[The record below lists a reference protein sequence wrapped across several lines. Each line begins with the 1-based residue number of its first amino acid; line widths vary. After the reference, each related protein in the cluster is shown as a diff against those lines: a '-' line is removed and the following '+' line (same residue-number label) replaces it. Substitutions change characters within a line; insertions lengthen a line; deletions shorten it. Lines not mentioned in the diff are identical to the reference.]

1 MKRGGREMRI
11 LLLTSE
17 FPPSFGGGIGMYV
30 EKVARMLSEHHHVTV
45 LVRDEESSIE
55 HWNNQLRIVRFKH
68 CQGKVYQQLGYW
80 TALAYQYYEE
90 VISLI
95 EKDGIKPDIIEV
107 QDYNAIGYYLLQYRY
122 LGQELLSNIPIVVH
136 LHTPTFEL
144 DRINQY
150 ARYRFP
156 NYWIGQM
163 EKFCIR
169 AADAV
174 LSPSQFLADEL
185 QSLIPDKPIKV
196 INLPYEDLTI
206 TDEEILNRRNYNS
219 DTILYFGRTE
229 YRKGIGEALVAFNR
243 LWEEGYPYKLK
254 IIGGDTFF
262 YPRNTMYGQ
271 SLKEKYHHRI
281 EQGLLIFCDA
291 IPPQDLVP
299 EILNAR
305 GVIIPSLYEN
315 YPYTCLQSMWYGAP
329 MIVSKSG
336 GQAEMV
342 YENGKNGFIFDWN
355 VPGDLEA
362 RLLDF
367 AQLDNQELQEMSHN
381 SFQRIRHLCHVDKN
395 AHLREE
401 FFESVIK
408 EYKGKTFNQFPFNM
422 DDARVLEDHPT
433 YPQEK
438 GLLSIVIPY
447 YNLGKHLMETFNSA
461 LGIDYPNFEIVI
473 VNDGTTDKYSLEV
486 LKEIENLQDERVRVV
501 HIENGGLANARNVGA
516 EAARGE
522 FVAFLD
528 ADDLIDPTFYSRSIS
543 VLNQY
548 DNVSFV
554 YSWVQ
559 YFEGSQG
566 VWPTFNTEFP
576 YLLLANML
584 TAFVVVR
591 KDDFLNFGQNRK
603 VMAYGMEDFDGW
615 VSMVSNGCYGVSI
628 PETLVQYR
636 VRENSMS
643 RQFNR
648 DMILYLY
655 DHLSHNYP
663 EMYSKYGTELVNL
676 VAANGPGYLWN
687 NPTWKH
693 PEIGY
698 LHEIV
703 ADPTPS
709 SQNDELF
716 RIANSRRGKQLIDL
730 AFKLKLNK
738 LFK

>member
-1 MKRGGREMRI
+1 MRI

-30 EKVARMLSEHHHVTV
+30 EKVARMLSQNHQVTV
-45 LVRDEESSIE
+45 LVRDEENSVE
-55 HWNNQLRIVRFKH
+55 QWNDQLRIVRFKH
-68 CQGKVYQQLGYW
+68 CQGKIYQQLGYW
-80 TALAYQYYEE
+80 TALAYQYHEE
-90 VISLI
+90 VLKLI
-95 EKDGIKPDIIEV
+95 EQDGVSPDIIEV
-107 QDYNAIGYYLLQYRY
+107 QDYNALGYYLLQYKY
-122 LGQELLSNIPIVVH
+122 LGHEVLRQIPIVLH

-150 ARYRFP
+150 SRYKFP

-185 QSLIPDKPIKV
+185 QSIIPNHPIKV

-206 TDEEILNRRNYNS
+206 SDDEILGKRDFES

-229 YRKGIGEALVAFNR
+229 YRKGIGEALVSFNR
-243 LWEEGYPYKLK
+243 LWSDGYPYKLK

-262 YPRNTMYGQ
+262 YPKNTMYGQ
-271 SLKEKYHHRI
+271 FLKEKYKHRI
-281 EQGLLIFCDA
+281 EEGLLTFCDA

-336 GQAEMV
+336 GQSEMV
-342 YENGKNGFIFDWN
+342 AENGVNGFIFNWDE
-355 VPGDLEA
+355 PGDLEEK
-362 RLLDF
+362 LCEFGKLDVSD
-367 AQLDNQELQEMSHN
+367 LKDMSQN
-381 SFQRIRHLCHVDKN
+381 AFQRIRHLCHVEKN
-395 AHLREE
+395 ARLREE
-401 FFESVIK
+401 FFQAVIEK
-408 EYKGKTFNQFPFNM
+408 HQTRTFDVFPFNM
-422 DDARVLEDHPT
+422 DDVRNSAD
-433 YPQEK
+433 YPSYPNEK
-438 GLLSIVIPY
+438 GLLSIIIPY
-447 YNLGKHLMETFNSA
+447 YNLGNHLMETLQSA
-461 LGIDYPNFEIVI
+461 LAVDYENYEVVI
-473 VNDGTTDKYSLEV
+473 INDGSNDERSLEV
-486 LKEIENLQDERVRVV
+486 LKEIEKLNLSNVRIVN
-501 HIENGGLANARNVGA
+501 IENGGLANARNVGA
-516 EAARGE
+516 KAANGE
-522 FVAFLD
+522 FIAFLD
-528 ADDLIDPTFYSRSIS
+528 ADDLIDSTFYSRSIQ

-548 DNVSFV
+548 ENVSFV

-559 YFEGSQG
+559 YFEGSDG

-591 KDDFLNFGQNRK
+591 RDDFLNFGQNRDI
-603 VMAYGMEDFDGW
+603 MAYGMEDFDGW
-615 VSMVSNGCYGVSI
+615 VSMVAHGCYGVSI

-636 VRENSMS
+636 VRANSMS

-655 DHLSHNYP
+655 DQLSHAYP
-663 EMYSKYGTELVNL
+663 QMYAKYGTELLNL

-687 NPTWKH
+687 NPTWAH
-693 PEIGY
+693 PEVGY
-698 LHEIV
+698 LHES
-703 ADPTPS
+703 APAPMPTT
-709 SQNDELF
+709 QNEELF
-716 RIANSRRGKQLIDL
+716 RIANSEYGKKLINL
-730 AFKLKLNK
+730 VFKLKLNK